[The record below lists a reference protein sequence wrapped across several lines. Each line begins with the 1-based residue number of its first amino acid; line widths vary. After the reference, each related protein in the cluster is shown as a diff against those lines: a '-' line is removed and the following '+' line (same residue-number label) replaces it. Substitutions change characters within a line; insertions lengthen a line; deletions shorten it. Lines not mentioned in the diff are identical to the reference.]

1 VGSSHG
7 IVRWQ
12 EEIGQG
18 RFFRELS
25 VSSYEYSGLKDMLP
39 RSVRGEGAWKVDGF
53 PPFKLASFPLYI
65 VCIIY
70 GCFNS

>member
-1 VGSSHG
+1 MGSSHG

-25 VSSYEYSGLKDMLP
+25 VAAYEYSGLKDMLP
-39 RSVRGEGAWKVDGF
+39 RSVHGEGAW
-53 PPFKLASFPLYI
+53 
-65 VCIIY
+65 
-70 GCFNS
+70 